1 MRLKLLS
8 VSGCALCLALTITS
22 TTAFADNIVV
32 QSNVILSDPQI
43 STPEPSSLALMGL
56 GLIGFSVLAML
67 LRSKKS
73 EDATS

>member
-1 MRLKLLS
+1 VRLKLLFFG
-8 VSGCALCLALTITS
+8 GCALCLALTLARS
-22 TTAFADNIVV
+22 TAFADNIVV
-32 QSNVILSDPQI
+32 QSNVTLSDPRV
-43 STPEPSSLALMGL
+43 STPEPSSLALMGI